1 MAKYKVVNDDVGKR
15 ADVFISRFYP
25 DYSRSSLE
33 RLFDNG
39 LIVAGPKAIKAG
51 YRLKL
56 GDVLAVDDSLLKK
69 VPPKVDLP
77 VLHEDDNTIVIN
89 KPAGLLTHSKGA
101 LNDEATVASF
111 IASKLNDPALV
122 GNRAGIVHRL
132 DRGTSGVII
141 TAKNSAALRHLQKQF
156 SQRRTKKIYQAI
168 IEGRPTESEAIIDAP
183 IARNPKRPQTFY
195 VNSRGKPAQTNY
207 KVLSEFKRAGQAYS
221 LVELNPTTGRTHQI
235 RVHMKYIGHPIVGD
249 RIYGHDAKHLYLHAQ
264 SLEITLPGGERKVF
278 RADPPGYFLEFVNE

>member
-39 LIVAGPKAIKAG
+39 LISAGPKAIKAG

-56 GDVLAVDDSLLKK
+56 GDVLAVDDSLLKRA
-69 VPPKVDLP
+69 PPKVDLP
-77 VLHEDDNTIVIN
+77 VLYEDDNTIVIN

-111 IASKLNDPALV
+111 IASKLNDPVLV

-141 TAKNSAALRHLQKQF
+141 TAKNLAALKHLQKQF

-195 VNSRGKPAQTNY
+195 VNSRGKAAQTNY
-207 KVLSEFKRAGQAYS
+207 KVLSEFKRAGQTYS

-278 RADPPGYFLEFVNE
+278 RADPPGYFLEFINE